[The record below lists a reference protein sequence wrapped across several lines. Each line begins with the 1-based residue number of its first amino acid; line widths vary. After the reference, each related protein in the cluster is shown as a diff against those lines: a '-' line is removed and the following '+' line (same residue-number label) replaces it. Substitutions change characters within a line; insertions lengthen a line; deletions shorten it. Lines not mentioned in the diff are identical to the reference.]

1 MADGIKQRM
10 QSGTK
15 SLDVFVFGGCGHV
28 GLPLG
33 MMLAKAGLQVGA
45 YDLDESRRETVRS
58 GRMPSLEYGAETVL
72 PAVLGSSLH
81 LLDDDSRL
89 EEAEYIV
96 VTIGTPVDEYLNPRF
111 QPMFDLARQI
121 APRLR
126 ADQHLMLR
134 STVYPGT
141 TRELQRTL
149 EGLGSSVEVSYCP
162 ERIVQGYAISE
173 LDRLPQIVSGFT
185 QDGVDGAL
193 RLWQRLTDRLI
204 VVEVEEAELAKL
216 FLNAWRYIQF
226 AIANQFY
233 MVAEELGADFF
244 SIHRAM
250 TEGYDRASDLP
261 LPGFT
266 AGPCLLKDTMQLSAF
281 QRGNFQLGHAAML
294 VNEGL
299 ANFIVDSLRARH
311 PDLAEKRVGILGM
324 AFKANIDDVRDSL
337 AYKLRKILQFHGVE
351 VVCADAFVDDPSFV
365 SAEDLVTTCDVVVV
379 GAPHDLYQGLGIPAA
394 VDLVDVWGFFR
405 RQPVVA

>member
-1 MADGIKQRM
+1 MRN
-10 QSGTK
+10 GTK

-33 MMLAKAGLQVGA
+33 LMLAKTGLQVGA
-45 YDLDESRRETVRS
+45 YDLDEGRRETVRS
-58 GRMPSLEYGAETVL
+58 GRMPFLEYGAETVL
-72 PAVLGSSLH
+72 PAVLGSSFH

-89 EEAEYIV
+89 EEAEYVV

-111 QPMFDLARQI
+111 QPMFDLAREI

-126 ADQHLMLR
+126 PDQHLMLR

-141 TRELQRTL
+141 TRELQRAL
-149 EGLGSSVEVSYCP
+149 AALGSSVEVSYCP

-173 LDRLPQIVSGFT
+173 LDRLPQIVSAFS
-185 QDGVDGAL
+185 QDGVETAL
-193 RLWQRLTDRLI
+193 RLWERLTDRLI

-294 VNEGL
+294 VNE
-299 ANFIVDSLRARH
+299 
-311 PDLAEKRVGILGM
+311 
-324 AFKANIDDVRDSL
+324 
-337 AYKLRKILQFHGVE
+337 
-351 VVCADAFVDDPSFV
+351 
-365 SAEDLVTTCDVVVV
+365 
-379 GAPHDLYQGLGIPAA
+379 
-394 VDLVDVWGFFR
+394 
-405 RQPVVA
+405 